1 VSGPGGGEYG
11 VERRR
16 AARYTPEQ
24 LAEPVY
30 VVGSRL
36 VNISIGGL
44 MLEAP
49 VPIAPDSTLR
59 VHLVV
64 GGEKSEV
71 DTRVRA
77 CVPRPQGLR
86 RAWGL
91 GLEFESIA
99 PVTRERLAHALGPRK
114 VGQA

>member
-1 VSGPGGGEYG
+1 VSGYRAEGPEP
-11 VERRR
+11 ERRR
-16 AARYTPEQ
+16 APRYTPEE
-24 LAEPVY
+24 LVEPVY

-64 GGEKSEV
+64 RGEKSEV

-99 PVTRERLAHALGPRK
+99 PAARERLAHALAPRR
-114 VGQA
+114 VGRA

>member
-1 VSGPGGGEYG
+1 VSAHRADEPGR
-11 VERRR
+11 ERRR
-16 AARYTPEQ
+16 SPRFTPEE
-24 LAEPVY
+24 LLEPVY

-36 VNISIGGL
+36 VNISMGGL

-64 GGEKSEV
+64 AGEKAEV

-99 PVTRERLAHALGPRK
+99 PATRDRLAHALVPSRT
-114 VGQA
+114 GQA

>member
-1 VSGPGGGEYG
+1 MSASRADDPGE
-11 VERRR
+11 ERRR
-16 AARYTPEQ
+16 APRFTPEE
-24 LAEPVY
+24 LTEPVY

-59 VHLVV
+59 VHLVI
-64 GGEKSEV
+64 GGEKGEI
-71 DTRVRA
+71 DARVRA
-77 CVPRPQGLR
+77 CIPRPQGLR

-91 GLEFESIA
+91 GLEFESI
-99 PVTRERLAHALGPRK
+99 PTTTRHRLAHALGPRR
-114 VGQA
+114 VGRA

>member
-1 VSGPGGGEYG
+1 MSGYRAEDPEP
-11 VERRR
+11 ERRR
-16 AARYTPEQ
+16 APRYTPEE
-24 LAEPVY
+24 LVEPVY

-64 GGEKSEV
+64 RGEKSEV

-99 PVTRERLAHALGPRK
+99 PAARERLAHALAPRR